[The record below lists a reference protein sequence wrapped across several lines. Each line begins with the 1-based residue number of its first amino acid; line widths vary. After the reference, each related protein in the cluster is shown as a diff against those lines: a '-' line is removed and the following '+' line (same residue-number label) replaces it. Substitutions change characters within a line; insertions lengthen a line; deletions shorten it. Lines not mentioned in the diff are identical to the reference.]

1 MGPVRR
7 RVLKQRIRRRHRGC
21 NLLRNCS
28 RSGKWQGR
36 AHPVIVATVIVVLGV
51 VFPMH
56 GTSIVIRAKVNTDSS
71 RNVLD
76 ERVAHMQIN
85 NWKFAHPGELKTF
98 REKPANAQTHWYQV
112 KAGTD
117 APRAVRPQVLP
128 RGAPPQAVFPRF
140 GFL

>member
-7 RVLKQRIRRRHRGC
+7 RVLKQRIRRRRRGR

-56 GTSIVIRAKVNTDSS
+56 GATIVIGAKVNTDSP

-85 NWKFAHPGELKTF
+85 NWKFAHAWELKTF
-98 REKPANAQTHWYQV
+98 REEPANAQTHWYHV

-117 APRAVRPQVLP
+117 APHACRP
-128 RGAPPQAVFPRF
+128 
-140 GFL
+140 